1 MDKVLFKH
9 GTMTAIKGQKMN
21 LLEDELK
28 SVTSTASSDDHL
40 KNWLD
45 WSLLSSM
52 KSGLNVKT
60 R

>member
-40 KNWLD
+40 N
-45 WSLLSSM
+45 
-52 KSGLNVKT
+52 
-60 R
+60 